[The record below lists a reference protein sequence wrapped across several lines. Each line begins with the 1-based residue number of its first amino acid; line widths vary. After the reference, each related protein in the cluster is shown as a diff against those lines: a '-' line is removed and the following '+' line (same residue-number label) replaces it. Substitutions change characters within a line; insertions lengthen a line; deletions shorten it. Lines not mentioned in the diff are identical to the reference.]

1 VQLFDRREGGDLKSP
16 SVDRRRGG
24 DTEMAA
30 VVNGARSRAKVLTSA
45 LRGGAE
51 AERLAATLIVARGLS
66 GLWVQRRWRA
76 EDVRGLL
83 EEAADIV
90 GVSVD
95 SFTLGVSL
103 YTLCD
108 PALLELP
115 TGLAI
120 EAQIELLRALA
131 DLDDVSLWVKDPSG
145 STKCAAYAGGA
156 APSRRARAVAT
167 ETLDGLGRKAS
178 GPRLVFGVAVMR
190 WQRPHAAL
198 VGRVSRSGR
207 DRGLAFLDQAAAMI
221 GPMLERH
228 TLLERNTA
236 RENSLVQAGERR
248 LRRVGLDLHD
258 QPLQEVSALASELRT
273 FRDQLG
279 SVDWGPERRGMIV
292 GRVQDLE
299 ARLASLDTG
308 LRALCHSLEPAALT
322 VRPLPEL
329 LQREADDHATRAD
342 IDVELLT
349 EGDFEDL
356 TASQQIALVRVVQ
369 ECLSNAREHSGASE
383 VRVEVRSTS
392 SHIEARVIDNGCG
405 FDVEA
410 TLLDAA
416 RRGRLGLVGVHE
428 RVRLLGGT
436 CDVTSQPG
444 GPTTVSV
451 VLSRWQ
457 PESLAATGEGSLR

>member
-1 VQLFDRREGGDLKSP
+1 MQLFDRRHRARESP
-16 SVDRRRGG
+16 SVERRRGG
-24 DTEMAA
+24 DAEMAA
-30 VVNGARSRAKVLTSA
+30 VVHGARARGAALTRA
-45 LRGGAE
+45 LRGSPE
-51 AERLAATLIVARGLS
+51 ADQLAATLIVARVLS
-66 GLWVQRRWRA
+66 GLWVQRRWRP
-76 EDVRGLL
+76 EDAQGLL
-83 EEAADIV
+83 GEAAGIV
-90 GVSVD
+90 GVPVD
-95 SFTLGVSL
+95 AFTLGVSL

-131 DLDDVSLWVKDPSG
+131 DLDNVSLWVRDPGG

-167 ETLDGLGRKAS
+167 ETLDGRGGEGS
-178 GPRLVFGVAVMR
+178 GARLVFGVAVMR

-198 VGRVSRSGR
+198 VARGSRNGR
-207 DRGLAFLDQAAAMI
+207 DRGTAFLDQAAAMI

-228 TLLERNTA
+228 TLLERNAA

-248 LRRVGLDLHD
+248 LTRVGLDLHD
-258 QPLQEVSALASELRT
+258 QPLQEVSALAGELRI

-279 SVDWGPERRGMIV
+279 SDDWGRERRGMMV

-299 ARLASLDTG
+299 ARLAALDTG
-308 LRALCHSLEPAALT
+308 LRALCYSLEPAALT
-322 VRPLPEL
+322 AHKLPEL
-329 LQREADDHATRAD
+329 LQREADAHATRAD
-342 IDVELLT
+342 LDVELRT
-349 EGDFEDL
+349 EGDFEHL
-356 TASQQIALVRVVQ
+356 TASQQIALVRVIQ

-383 VRVEVRSTS
+383 IRIEVRSTS
-392 SHIEARVIDNGCG
+392 SHVEASVIDNGRG
-405 FDVEA
+405 FDVES

-436 CDVTSQPG
+436 CDVTSRPG
-444 GPTTVSV
+444 GPTAISV
-451 VLSRWQ
+451 VLSRWDPQ
-457 PESLAATGEGSLR
+457 TLAATGEGGVG